1 MCFIGPAEE
10 LQFIIR
16 LISSI
21 VLRPCCAGIT
31 FHRHWLEVLIV
42 NLKRNLPDGQDA
54 TPVENEQYTSAASSA
69 SLSAAAC
76 QTAAKRKPL

>member
-1 MCFIGPAEE
+1 MCFIGPAKE

-54 TPVENEQYTSAASSA
+54 TPVENTLALSSTHRLRA
-69 SLSAAAC
+69 VL
-76 QTAAKRKPL
+76 R